1 MHISLARIGTILL
14 ILIILQ
20 TLNIITIFPMSVD
33 VVPILTFLSLIAVFL
48 YGVCLFFWF
57 GLFFLV
63 VVVDWLL
70 STTTSDGF
78 GFAVSFVV
86 GCFVRL
92 LFGCGSCFWL
102 LSLWRERQQH
112 ISIIVIDYNVIV
124 NSI

>member
-33 VVPILTFLSLIAVFL
+33 VVPILTFLSLIAAFL
-48 YGVCLFFWF
+48 RLVS
-57 GLFFLV
+57 FLV
-63 VVVDWLL
+63 VVVGRLL
-70 STTTSDGF
+70 GTTTSDGF
-78 GFAVSFVV
+78 GFAVCFVV

-112 ISIIVIDYNVIV
+112 IFIIVIDYNVIV